1 MSIYVPLVQG
11 LYTALASAV
20 RTATQIIVGKTLI
33 DPSSAIADAR
43 LAQSI
48 VQEASGLIAYL
59 NITAASGTGG
69 LSLVLE
75 EQDHVSGTWNQVAAT
90 TGTTATGLVT
100 LKIKPAIAAVG
111 ATATKV
117 AVQDIL
123 PANWRLRVVHADAS
137 NYTYSLGVVLYN

>member
-20 RTATQIIVGKTLI
+20 RTTTQTILGKTLI
-33 DPSSAIADAR
+33 DPTSSNTDAR
-43 LAQSI
+43 FAQSVI
-48 VQEASGLIAYL
+48 QEASGLIAYL
-59 NITAASGTGG
+59 NITTASGTGG

-75 EQDHVSGTWNQVAAT
+75 EQDHVSGTWNQIAAT
-90 TGTTATGLVT
+90 TGTTATSLVT
-100 LKIKPAIAAVG
+100 LKIKAAIAAVAASG
-111 ATATKV
+111 TKV

-123 PANWRLRVVHADAS
+123 PANWRLRVVHADGS